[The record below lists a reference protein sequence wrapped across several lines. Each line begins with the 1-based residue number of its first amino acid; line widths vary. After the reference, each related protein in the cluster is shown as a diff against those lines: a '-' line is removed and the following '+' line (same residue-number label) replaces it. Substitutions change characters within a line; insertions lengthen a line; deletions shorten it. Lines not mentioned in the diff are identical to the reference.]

1 MHSWAG
7 GTRLSSG
14 SRISFTKSMDTRRK
28 FYIIT
33 IAVFLIIIVFATAII
48 VYTEDSY
55 VKIEVTGTAHAYFVL
70 SYDSTNAT
78 IPASQNITV
87 EVLPHV
93 DLTITAYPDH
103 LYNVSSWNTS
113 GAQVLRTGNDTITL
127 LTGSGGDTVKVSPV
141 LSEGSPGSA

>member
-1 MHSWAG
+1 
-7 GTRLSSG
+7 
-14 SRISFTKSMDTRRK
+14 MDPTRRK

-33 IAVFLIIIVFATAII
+33 IAVFLVIVLFATAII

-70 SYDSTNAT
+70 SYDSTSAT
-78 IPASQNITV
+78 IPVSQNITV

-93 DLTITAYPDH
+93 NLTISAYPDA

-113 GAQVLRTGNDTITL
+113 GAQVLRMGNDTISLMTPPGRGYRQGL
-127 LTGSGGDTVKVSPV
+127 ARSVGEISGFC
-141 LSEGSPGSA
+141 LRR

>member
-1 MHSWAG
+1 
-7 GTRLSSG
+7 
-14 SRISFTKSMDTRRK
+14 MDPNRRR

-33 IAVFLIIIVFATAII
+33 IAVFLIIILFATTII

-55 VKIEVTGTAHAYFVL
+55 VKIEVTGTAHAYLVL

-93 DLTITAYPDH
+93 NLTISAYPDA
-103 LYNVSSWNTS
+103 LYNVSSWNIS
-113 GAQVLRTGNDTITL
+113 GAQVLRMGDDTINLMTPQ
-127 LTGSGGDTVKVSPV
+127 GGDTVKVSPV
-141 LSEGSPGSA
+141 LSAKSPGST

>member
-1 MHSWAG
+1 
-7 GTRLSSG
+7 
-14 SRISFTKSMDTRRK
+14 MDSTRRR

-33 IAVFLIIIVFATAII
+33 IAVFLIIILFATIII

-55 VKIEVTGTAHAYFVL
+55 VKIEVTGTTHAYFVL

-93 DLTITAYPDH
+93 NLTISAYPDP
-103 LYNVSSWNTS
+103 LYNVSSWNIS
-113 GAQVLRTGNDTITL
+113 GAQILRMGNDTISL
-127 LTGSGGDTVKVSPV
+127 LTGQGGDTVKVSPV
-141 LSEGSPGSA
+141 LSEKSPGST

>member
-1 MHSWAG
+1 MES
-7 GTRLSSG
+7 
-14 SRISFTKSMDTRRK
+14 TRRR

-33 IAVFLIIIVFATAII
+33 IAVFLIIILFAAVII

-78 IPASQNITV
+78 IPASQNVTV

-93 DLTITAYPDH
+93 NLTISAYPDS

-113 GAQVLRTGNDTITL
+113 GAQVLRTGADTISLMTPQ
-127 LTGSGGDTVKVSPV
+127 GGDTVKVSPV
-141 LSEGSPGSA
+141 LSARSPGPT

>member
-1 MHSWAG
+1 
-7 GTRLSSG
+7 
-14 SRISFTKSMDTRRK
+14 MDSTRRR

-33 IAVFLIIIVFATAII
+33 IVAFLIIILFATIII

-78 IPASQNITV
+78 IPASQNVTV

-93 DLTITAYPDH
+93 NLTISAYPDP

-113 GAQVLRTGNDTITL
+113 GAQVLRTGTDTISLMTPQ
-127 LTGSGGDTVKVSPV
+127 GGDTVKVSPV
-141 LSEGSPGSA
+141 LSARSPGST